1 MMLTLIE
8 GAEIFS
14 PTHLGQQDLLVAD
27 GRIAWMGKGLTVPA
41 NWPLNRVDG
50 RGSYLVPGLVDP
62 LAHIT
67 GGGGEGG
74 FAFRTPEL
82 AACDA
87 LKAGV
92 TTLVAALGTDSL
104 TRTPAQVLGK
114 VREFRAA
121 GVSAFMYTGSYH
133 LPVKTLTGTVESD
146 IILIPEVLG
155 VGEVAI
161 SDHRSSAPTHHELA
175 RLASEARVAGL
186 LAGKSGVSFFHIG
199 DGKGALAPL
208 RALRDETDIPLRQL
222 YPTHCNR
229 NPWLFAEALEWG
241 KAGGWVDLTTSSFPD
256 LLEDGERLA
265 ADGLAELLAAG
276 VPAARITFSSDANAS
291 LPRFDG
297 EGRLI
302 EMRCGQI
309 ASLWQQCVRAT
320 RLGVSLERALAAVT
334 SNPAQALGLGSK
346 GRIGVGQDADL
357 LLIHA
362 RTFAIERVMSGGLWR
377 E

>member
-1 MMLTLIE
+1 MLTLIE

-27 GRIAWMGKGLTVPA
+27 GRIAWMGKELTVPA
-41 NWPLNRVDG
+41 NWPLHRVDG
-50 RGSYLVPGLVDP
+50 RGRYLVPGLVDP

-82 AACDA
+82 AASEA

-121 GVSAFMYTGSYH
+121 GVSAFMYSGSYH

-186 LAGKSGVSFFHIG
+186 LAGKSGVSFFHVG

-208 RALRDETDIPLRQL
+208 RALRDKTDIPLRQL

-229 NPWLFAEALEWG
+229 NPWLFAEAIEWG

-265 ADGLAELLAAG
+265 ADGLAELLAAN
-276 VPAARITFSSDANAS
+276 VPAERITFSSDANAS

-309 ASLWQQCVRAT
+309 ASLWLQCVRAT

-357 LLIHA
+357 LLVHD
-362 RTFAIERVMSGGLWR
+362 RTFAIERVMSGGQWR

>member
-1 MMLTLIE
+1 MLTLIE

-27 GRIAWMGKGLTVPA
+27 GRIAWMGKGLTVPT
-41 NWPLNRVDG
+41 NWPLHRVDG
-50 RGSYLVPGLVDP
+50 RGRYLVPGLVDP

-82 AACDA
+82 AASEA

-161 SDHRSSAPTHHELA
+161 SDHRSSAPTQDELA

-208 RALRDETDIPLRQL
+208 RALRDDTDIPLRQL

-229 NPWLFAEALEWG
+229 NPWLFAEAIEWG

-265 ADGLAELLAAG
+265 ADALLELLAAN
-276 VPAARITFSSDANAS
+276 VPAERITFSSDANAS

-320 RLGVSLERALAAVT
+320 RLGVSLETALTVVT

-357 LLIHA
+357 LLVHD
-362 RTFAIERVMSGGLWR
+362 RTFAIERVMSGGQWR

>member
-1 MMLTLIE
+1 MLTLIE

-82 AACDA
+82 AASEA

-104 TRTPAQVLGK
+104 TRSPAQELGK

-229 NPWLFAEALEWG
+229 NPWLFAEAIEWG

-265 ADGLAELLAAG
+265 ADGLVELLAAG
-276 VPAARITFSSDANAS
+276 VPAERITFSSDANAS

-362 RTFAIERVMSGGLWR
+362 RTFAIERVMSGGQWR
-377 E
+377 G

>member
-1 MMLTLIE
+1 MLTLIE

-14 PTHLGQQDLLVAD
+14 PTHLGQQDLLVTD

-41 NWPLNRVDG
+41 NWPLHRVDG
-50 RGSYLVPGLVDP
+50 RGRYLVPGLVDP

-82 AACDA
+82 AASEA

-161 SDHRSSAPTHHELA
+161 SDHRSSAPTHDELA

-186 LAGKSGVSFFHIG
+186 LAGKSGVSFFHVG

-229 NPWLFAEALEWG
+229 NPWLFAEAVEWG

-265 ADGLAELLAAG
+265 ADALVELLAAS
-276 VPAARITFSSDANAS
+276 VPAECITFSSDANAS

-320 RLGVSLERALAAVT
+320 RLGVSLERALAVVT

-357 LLIHA
+357 LLVHD

>member
-8 GAEIFS
+8 GAELYC
-14 PTHLGQQDLLVAD
+14 PAYLGQQDLLVAD
-27 GRIAWMGKGLTVPA
+27 GRIAWIGKGLTVPDG
-41 NWPLNRVDG
+41 WPLTRVDG
-50 RGSYLVPGLVDP
+50 RGRYLVPGLVDP

-82 AACDA
+82 AAEEA

-104 TRTPAQVLGK
+104 TRSPAQVLGK

-175 RLASEARVAGL
+175 RLVSEARVAGL
-186 LAGKSGVSFFHIG
+186 LSGKSGVSFFHLG
-199 DGKGALAPL
+199 DGRGALAPL

-229 NPWLFAEALEWG
+229 NPWLFAEAIHWG

-265 ADGLAELLAAG
+265 ADALVDLLAAG
-276 VPAARITFSSDANAS
+276 VPADRISFSSDANAS
-291 LPRFDG
+291 LPRFDA

-309 ASLWQQCVRAT
+309 GSLWQELVQACAK
-320 RLGVSLERALAAVT
+320 GVALETALSVVT
-334 SNPAQALGLGSK
+334 ANPARALGLAGKGS
-346 GRIGVGQDADL
+346 IGVGQDADL
-357 LLIHA
+357 LLVDPD
-362 RTFAIERVMSGGLWR
+362 TLAITRVMSGGQWR
-377 E
+377 A

>member
-1 MMLTLIE
+1 MLTLIE

-27 GRIAWMGKGLTVPA
+27 GRIAWMGKGLTVPT
-41 NWPLNRVDG
+41 NWPLHRVDG
-50 RGSYLVPGLVDP
+50 RGRYLVPGLVDP

-82 AACDA
+82 AASEA

-104 TRTPAQVLGK
+104 TRSPAQVLGK

-133 LPVKTLTGTVESD
+133 LPVKSITGTVESD

-161 SDHRSSAPTHHELA
+161 SDHRSSAPTHDELA
-175 RLASEARVAGL
+175 RLVSEARVAGL
-186 LAGKSGVSFFHIG
+186 LAGKSGVSFFHVG

-229 NPWLFAEALEWG
+229 NPWLFAEAIEWG

-265 ADGLAELLAAG
+265 ADAFLELLATN
-276 VPAARITFSSDANAS
+276 VPADRITFSSDANAS

-309 ASLWQQCVRAT
+309 ASLWQQCVRAI
-320 RLGVSLERALAAVT
+320 RLGVSLERALAVVT

-357 LLIHA
+357 LLVHD
-362 RTFAIERVMSGGLWR
+362 RTFAIERVMSGGQWR

>member
-1 MMLTLIE
+1 MLTLIE
-8 GAEIFS
+8 GAEVFS
-14 PTHLGQQDLLVAD
+14 PAPLGQQDLLVAD

-41 NWPLNRVDG
+41 DWPLARVDG
-50 RGSYLVPGLVDP
+50 RGRYLVPGLVDP

-82 AACDA
+82 AASEA
-87 LKAGV
+87 LQAGV

-104 TRTPAQVLGK
+104 TRTLAQVLGK

-133 LPVKTLTGTVESD
+133 LPVKTLTGSVESD
-146 IILIPEVLG
+146 IMLIPEVLG

-161 SDHRSSAPTHHELA
+161 SDHRSSAPTHDELA

-186 LAGKSGVSFFHIG
+186 LAGKSGVSFFHLG
-199 DGKGALAPL
+199 DGRGALAPL
-208 RALRDETDIPLRQL
+208 RALRDGTDIPLRQL

-229 NPWLFAEALEWG
+229 NPWLFAEAIEWG
-241 KAGGWVDLTTSSFPD
+241 RAGGWVDLTASSFPD
-256 LLEDGERLA
+256 LLDDGEQLA
-265 ADGLAELLAAG
+265 ADALVALLAAG
-276 VPAARITFSSDANAS
+276 VPRERISFSSDANAS

-302 EMRCGQI
+302 ELRCGQI
-309 ASLWQQCVRAT
+309 GSLWQQFSRACA
-320 RLGVSLERALAAVT
+320 LGVPLASALSVVT
-334 SNPAQALGLGSK
+334 ANPARALGLTGK
-346 GRIGVGQDADL
+346 GTLGVGQDADL
-357 LLIHA
+357 LLIDPE
-362 RTFAIERVMSGGLWR
+362 TLVIGRVMSGGQWR
-377 E
+377 A

>member
-41 NWPLNRVDG
+41 NWPLSRVDG

-82 AACDA
+82 AACEA

-186 LAGKSGVSFFHIG
+186 LAGKSGVSFFHVG

-229 NPWLFAEALEWG
+229 NPWLFAEAIEWG

-265 ADGLAELLAAG
+265 ADALLELLAAN
-276 VPAARITFSSDANAS
+276 VPVERITFSSDANAS

-320 RLGVSLERALAAVT
+320 RLGVSLETALTVVT

-357 LLIHA
+357 LLVHD
-362 RTFAIERVMSGGLWR
+362 RTFAIERVMSGGQWR

>member
-1 MMLTLIE
+1 MLTLIE

-41 NWPLNRVDG
+41 NWPLHRVDG
-50 RGSYLVPGLVDP
+50 RGRYLVPGLVDP

-82 AACDA
+82 AASEA
-87 LKAGV
+87 FRAGV

-161 SDHRSSAPTHHELA
+161 SDHRSSAPTYDELA

-186 LAGKSGVSFFHIG
+186 LAGKSGVSFFHVG

-229 NPWLFAEALEWG
+229 NPWLFAEAIEWG

-265 ADGLAELLAAG
+265 ADAFLELLAAN
-276 VPAARITFSSDANAS
+276 VPAERITFSSDANAS

-309 ASLWQQCVRAT
+309 ASLWQQCVRAI

-357 LLIHA
+357 LLVHD
-362 RTFAIERVMSGGLWR
+362 RTFAIERAMSGGQWR

>member
-74 FAFRTPEL
+74 FAFRTSEL
-82 AACDA
+82 AACEA

-104 TRTPAQVLGK
+104 TRTPAQVIGK

-121 GVSAFMYTGSYH
+121 GVSAFMYIGSYH

-229 NPWLFAEALEWG
+229 NPWLFAEAIEWG

-276 VPAARITFSSDANAS
+276 VPAERITFSSDANAS

-309 ASLWQQCVRAT
+309 ASLWQQCMRAT

-346 GRIGVGQDADL
+346 GCIGVGQDADL

-362 RTFAIERVMSGGLWR
+362 RTFAIERVMSGGQWR
-377 E
+377 G

>member
-27 GRIAWMGKGLTVPA
+27 GRIAWMGKGLMAPA
-41 NWPLNRVDG
+41 DWPLTRVDG
-50 RGSYLVPGLVDP
+50 RGRYLVPGLVDP

-82 AACDA
+82 AASEA

-104 TRTPAQVLGK
+104 TRSPAQVLGK

-146 IILIPEVLG
+146 IMLIPEVLG
-155 VGEVAI
+155 VGELAI
-161 SDHRSSAPTHHELA
+161 SDHRSSAPTHDELA
-175 RLASEARVAGL
+175 RLVSEARVAGL
-186 LAGKSGVSFFHIG
+186 LSGKSGVSFFHLG
-199 DGKGALAPL
+199 DGRGALAPL

-229 NPWLFAEALEWG
+229 NPWLFAEAIAWG

-256 LLEDGERLA
+256 LVEDGERLA
-265 ADGLAELLAAG
+265 ADGLIELLAAG
-276 VPAARITFSSDANAS
+276 VPADRITFSSDANAS

-309 ASLWQQCVRAT
+309 ASLWQECVRACQ
-320 RLGVSLERALAAVT
+320 LGVSLEVALAVVNT
-334 SNPAQALGLGSK
+334 HPARVLGLAAK
-346 GRIGVGQDADL
+346 GRIAVGQDADL
-357 LLIHA
+357 LLIHPHS
-362 RTFAIERVMSGGLWR
+362 FAIERVMSGGQWR
-377 E
+377 G

>member
-82 AACDA
+82 AACEA

-229 NPWLFAEALEWG
+229 NPWLFAEAIEWG

-265 ADGLAELLAAG
+265 ADGLVELLAAG
-276 VPAARITFSSDANAS
+276 VPADRITFSSDANAS
-291 LPRFDG
+291 LPRFDD

-309 ASLWQQCVRAT
+309 ASLWQQCMRAT

-362 RTFAIERVMSGGLWR
+362 RTFAIERVMSGGQWR
-377 E
+377 G

>member
-1 MMLTLIE
+1 MLTLIE

-41 NWPLNRVDG
+41 NWPLHRVDG
-50 RGSYLVPGLVDP
+50 RGRYLVPGLVDP

-82 AACDA
+82 AASEA

-161 SDHRSSAPTHHELA
+161 SDHRSSAPTHDELA

-186 LAGKSGVSFFHIG
+186 LAGKSGVSFFHVG

-229 NPWLFAEALEWG
+229 NPWLFAEAIEWG

-265 ADGLAELLAAG
+265 ADAFLELLAAN
-276 VPAARITFSSDANAS
+276 VPADRITFSSDANAS

-320 RLGVSLERALAAVT
+320 RLGVSLERALAVVT

-357 LLIHA
+357 LLVHD
-362 RTFAIERVMSGGLWR
+362 RTFAIERVMGGGQWR